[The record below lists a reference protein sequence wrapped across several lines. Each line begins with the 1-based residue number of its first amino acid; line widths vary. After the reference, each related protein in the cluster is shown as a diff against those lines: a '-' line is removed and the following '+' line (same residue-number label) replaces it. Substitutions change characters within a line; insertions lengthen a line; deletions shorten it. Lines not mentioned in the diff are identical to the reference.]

1 MSKQFINNIK
11 RLLKINDRQSAKNI
25 SFEEQNII
33 KMQSYHNKFKK
44 ERCFIIGNGPSLNK
58 IDLTLLKDEYT
69 FGVNGIFY
77 KYDEMGFKTTF
88 YVVEDSHVVNDNLE
102 RINAIDYSQNF
113 FPHFY
118 NNMIK
123 RDADTTFMNADFGF
137 YQTKETYYR
146 VPRFSFDCSEV
157 IYAGQSVTYLNL
169 QLAYYFGFQN
179 VYLIGMD
186 FSYAVP
192 ESSEIS
198 KDTIISNEDDPN
210 HFHPDYFG
218 KGKKWHDPKLD
229 NCKMVYEYAK
239 KIYEEKGRNIYNAS
253 IGGKLEVFERIDFN
267 RLFDKRRNSL
277 WMPKS

>member
-1 MSKQFINNIK
+1 MKM
-11 RLLKINDRQSAKNI
+11 R
-25 SFEEQNII
+25 SF
-33 KMQSYHNKFKK
+33 HNKYRN

-58 IDLTLLKDEYT
+58 IDLTLLKGEYT

-77 KYDEMGFKTTF
+77 KYDEMGFKPTF
-88 YVVEDSHVVNDNLE
+88 YVVEDSHVIDDNLE
-102 RINAIDYSQNF
+102 RINAINYSHKF

-123 RDADTTFMNADFGF
+123 RDADTTFMNTDFGF
-137 YQTKETYYR
+137 YKTKGPHYR
-146 VPRFSFDCSEV
+146 VPRFSIDCSEV
-157 IYAGQSVTYLNL
+157 VYAGQSVTYLNL

-192 ESSEIS
+192 ESSVVS

-239 KIYEEKGRNIYNAS
+239 KVYEEKGKNIFNAS
-253 IGGKLEVFERIDFN
+253 IGGKLEVFERVDFN
-267 RLFDKRRNSL
+267 RLFDKRRS
-277 WMPKS
+277 S